1 MGQCSSLNKDILTS
15 SVIAG
20 WLQDSDRFTAL
31 LAAELPLRGKAQ
43 QTTIYELKA
52 ARHPSLFDLD

>member
-1 MGQCSSLNKDILTS
+1 MTNKKSSSRKTS

-20 WLQDSDRFTAL
+20 WLQDTDRFTAR

-43 QTTIYELKA
+43 QTTIYKLKA
-52 ARHPSLFDLD
+52 AGHPSLLNLD